1 MFGEFGFPGVSPSG
15 GAPSHSAPRAVET
28 MQTESLFRQRNS
40 LQLTQY
46 HRIFTDGPGLGVW
59 TFGPVAPQT
68 NRLLIGGL
76 RVPSLNPGDSCRC
89 CVRCRAKHVCR
100 RQLASA
106 GGSPL
111 SWTVIFCRE
120 RWPSG
125 PRAVR
130 GPRRLRTS
138 LTPALRAPLAC
149 VPALLSE
156 RGARP
161 GYGSRP
167 SLHYTAST
175 LQRWLCR
182 RRTRP

>member
-28 MQTESLFRQRNS
+28 MQPESLFRQRIS
-40 LQLTQY
+40 RQLTQY

-89 CVRCRAKHVCR
+89 CVRRRAKHVSR

-106 GGSPL
+106 GVTPL
-111 SWTVIFCRE
+111 LDRYLLRGEMAKRVS
-120 RWPSG
+120 
-125 PRAVR
+125 R
-130 GPRRLRTS
+130 GPETEAAPDLVNTRTASSASVRACHLVREGTRSRLRLSPFSS
-138 LTPALRAPLAC
+138 LYRI
-149 VPALLSE
+149 
-156 RGARP
+156 
-161 GYGSRP
+161 
-167 SLHYTAST
+167 H

-182 RRTRP
+182 RHTRP